1 MRFWKSEEFEKK
13 IIFNHDSLD
22 FIKKI
27 VNIE

>member
-1 MRFWKSEEFEKK
+1 MRFWKFEEFEKK
-13 IIFNHDSLD
+13 IIFNRDSLD